1 MKRNG
6 ILNIIVARQLVRLL
20 GNGAFGH
27 PARLEVMSLFK
38 WNCLVNMAEDH
49 EVLDF
54 LGKGMNNNLSEFQ
67 HFPDQLVDTIRTRLH
82 QFEPPIFNERYSVG
96 AIHFYSSRHKTA
108 FAELAEKDIF
118 DTTVE
123 TRRMFLI
130 LMRNV
135 CDMLLT
141 GFCLRGLLDLGLA
154 LRNEGNH
161 VDFVKLESW
170 INLMDLQRMVQLQ
183 GSILHSVFGFE
194 TSELPFMEKLEP
206 DARRVAL
213 GCITNISRYSSSEWN
228 FRQVSGGFLFNNSR
242 QWLRGLRRT
251 RLYFPYSPKESMRTL
266 FHSIASSL
274 SEIEE

>member
-6 ILNIIVARQLVRLL
+6 TLNAIVARQMVRLL
-20 GNGAFGH
+20 ANGAFGQ
-27 PARLEVMSLFK
+27 PAHLEVMSLFK
-38 WNCLVNMAEDH
+38 WNRLVNMAEDH
-49 EVLDF
+49 EVLDY

-67 HFPDQLVDTIRTRLH
+67 HFPDQLVDTIRNRLR
-82 QFEPPIFNERYSVG
+82 QFEPPVFSERYSVG
-96 AIHFYSSRHKTA
+96 AIHFYSSRQKIT
-108 FAELAEKDIF
+108 FAELSEKDLF
-118 DTTVE
+118 DTTPE

-154 LRNEGNH
+154 LRTEGNH
-161 VDFVKLESW
+161 VDFVKLELW
-170 INLMDLQRMVQLQ
+170 LGLMDLQRMVQLQ
-183 GSILHSVFGFE
+183 GSILHSIFGFDLN
-194 TSELPFMEKLEP
+194 ELPFMDDLEP
-206 DARRVAL
+206 DAYRVAL
-213 GCITNISRYSSSEWN
+213 GCISDISRYSSSEWN

-251 RLYFPYSPKESMRTL
+251 RLYFPYSPKESMRSL
-266 FHSIASSL
+266 FHSIARSL